1 MDTNKLD
8 KVISGICLGLYL
20 DNPLN
25 KTVHRLQI
33 EIISLLDF
41 HSLPELSAERAYV
54 RVRVA
59 RKFNISFHSEKYL

>member
-8 KVISGICLGLYL
+8 KVISEICLELLL
-20 DNPLN
+20 DSTPR
-25 KTVHRLQI
+25 KTSHKIQL

-41 HSLPELSAERAYV
+41 HNLLELSAERAYV

-59 RKFNISFHSEKYL
+59 RKFNISFHSEKYM